1 MWKSPRLVLQSC
13 YKRAVTT
20 FCTRQRRAS
29 KPLRA
34 NTWVVCA
41 IQISTLVQFPMSC
54 SPNSE
59 YLFDP
64 VVFSTVR
71 GSERPTL
78 NVRYKCWSVAVRYRA
93 RYWIQPKEKRL
104 ECVARNRRRT
114 LFEPNTQFIFPNIS
128 NDRLLVLC
136 RSRMIVFATCYVWS
150 DHLSSRYWI
159 VCVVLIEEKNSRLW
173 FTFFI
178 TEFDR

>member
-1 MWKSPRLVLQSC
+1 MWKSQWLVLQSC

-59 YLFDP
+59 YLF
-64 VVFSTVR
+64 VHASKNEGSTNC
-71 GSERPTL
+71 G
-78 NVRYKCWSVAVRYRA
+78 
-93 RYWIQPKEKRL
+93 PKEKRL